1 MKIIVVGCGKV
12 GASITAQLAGHGH
25 DIAVIDHNSSVI
37 EEITN
42 SYDVMGLV
50 GNGASYSMQKEAGVE
65 EADLLIAVTN
75 SDEQNMLCCLVARK
89 AGGCSTI
96 ARVRN
101 PVYSSEIGFLKEELG
116 LSLVVNPEEAGARE
130 AARLIRMPSAIQVEK
145 FAKGHVHLIKALI
158 PSGSPISGMAL
169 SDISRKLQADV
180 LICTVER
187 GRDIEIPNGQ
197 YVLQEGDTISIVA
210 SPENVRKFLV
220 RIGLDYKPVK
230 DTMII
235 GGGRISYYLAKR
247 LLQDGTRV
255 KIIEKDLQRCEE
267 LSELLPTA
275 TIIHADASSE
285 DVLIEEGIETCGSF
299 VTLTGMDEENIF
311 LSLFAQSCSKAKVIT
326 KVDKIAFDEVIRHFK
341 LGSILHPKKIIAD
354 TITRYVRAMQ
364 NSIGSNVESLYH
376 IMEDRVEAL
385 EFSIHEDAPVV
396 GIPLADLKLKKNV
409 LVACIYRSG
418 SIIIPNGQSVIE
430 VGDSVIVVTKEQ
442 GFEDIRDIL
451 L

>member
-1 MKIIVVGCGKV
+1 M
-12 GASITAQLAGHGH
+12 
-25 DIAVIDHNSSVI
+25 
-37 EEITN
+37 
-42 SYDVMGLV
+42 
-50 GNGASYSMQKEAGVE
+50 
-65 EADLLIAVTN
+65 
-75 SDEQNMLCCLVARK
+75 
-89 AGGCSTI
+89 
-96 ARVRN
+96 
-101 PVYSSEIGFLKEELG
+101 
-116 LSLVVNPEEAGARE
+116 
-130 AARLIRMPSAIQVEK
+130 
-145 FAKGHVHLIKALI
+145 
-158 PSGSPISGMAL
+158 
-169 SDISRKLQADV
+169 
-180 LICTVER
+180 
-187 GRDIEIPNGQ
+187 
-197 YVLQEGDTISIVA
+197 
-210 SPENVRKFLV
+210 
-220 RIGLDYKPVK
+220 
-230 DTMII
+230 
-235 GGGRISYYLAKR
+235 
-247 LLQDGTRV
+247 
-255 KIIEKDLQRCEE
+255 
-267 LSELLPTA
+267 
-275 TIIHADASSE
+275 
-285 DVLIEEGIETCGSF
+285 LIEEGIETCGSF